1 MGTSRVLFLPLTMRF
16 GSTTHVEVTF
26 SNFSP
31 STSLILAAV
40 ERVKLKTARSVGAA
54 GLNHRI
60 GLVLGEDERLT
71 VALTLGHPCFSLTQL
86 VVTTV
91 LTSRPG
97 SAQQCAGAT
106 TVKHEPNV

>member
-40 ERVKLKTARSVGAA
+40 ERVTLKTARSVGLQA
-54 GLNHRI
+54 
-60 GLVLGEDERLT
+60 
-71 VALTLGHPCFSLTQL
+71 
-86 VVTTV
+86 
-91 LTSRPG
+91 
-97 SAQQCAGAT
+97 
-106 TVKHEPNV
+106 